1 VNARFEQHE
10 DIAMAKEFRGRYQVH
25 GSRAD
30 ETALDR
36 RSLTLGAALLT
47 SLAAAPIAEADDA
60 STEPAESQTH
70 LAEVPLASGA
80 TLTIKRRGRVAL
92 FGINGLIFRT
102 ASISKLSGRS
112 RRPTTTTITT
122 RR

>member
-1 VNARFEQHE
+1 MVE
-10 DIAMAKEFRGRYQVH
+10 EFRGRHQVH
-25 GSRAD
+25 ESRAD

-47 SLAAAPIAEADDA
+47 SLATAPIAEADNA
-60 STEPAESQTH
+60 STEPADYRRILPRSRSR
-70 LAEVPLASGA
+70 AAPRSPSSAVGRRRCSAS
-80 TLTIKRRGRVAL
+80 T
-92 FGINGLIFRT
+92 GLISRT
-102 ASISKLSGRS
+102 ASIPKLSGRS